1 MKTVYI
7 LSGVPGCGKSTWAE
21 KFSSTHPNTKIIA
34 SDDIRYEVGGSYQY
48 FKEETKIWRIFFSRA
63 NELSKNEDV
72 INVILD
78 STCLTNL
85 KRRDFLRKINGYD
98 HKVLVFFNVSPD
110 ICKARNKMHILGKI
124 VQDEPLNNMIR
135 NMEIP
140 DMVTLLLFDEY
151 IEIKA

>member
-21 KFSSTHPNTKIIA
+21 KFNNTHSNTKIIA

-48 FKEETKIWRIFFSRA
+48 FKEEAKIWRIFFSRI
-63 NELSKNEDV
+63 NELSKNEKV
-72 INVILD
+72 TNVILD

-85 KRRDFLRKINGYD
+85 KRRDFLRKISGYD

-110 ICKARNKMHILGKI
+110 VCRARNKMHIIGKI
-124 VQDEPLNNMIR
+124 VPDEPLNNMIK
-135 NMEIP
+135 NIETP
-140 DMVTLLLFDEY
+140 DKTILLLFDEY